1 MNHISTQVDM
11 WIAEEELPSH
21 PHLKPIREFDGL
33 YPEDEDE
40 RQAYFDF
47 IHWAMSRE
55 HEVLLSIPKP
65 VRETDFWAHDIDE
78 SGNDVSAFNTTDFK
92 RLYPDLFNRYQYR
105 LKKVFER
112 VKDLA
117 ETYSCISQEA
127 GRKNIHQRFKDLVDQ
142 EFRDQ
147 AKLLLKTYREHPHLV
162 NKVKLFDRVAEA
174 NRHIRKCRQIWR
186 TYATQG

>member
-11 WIAEEELPSH
+11 WIAEEELPPH
-21 PHLKPIREFDGL
+21 PHLRPIREFDGL

-78 SGNDVSAFNTTDFK
+78 FGNDVSAFNTTDFK

-186 TYATQG
+186 TYANQG